1 MSLITRAATVLFA
14 ALTAATTVLGV
25 VLHEPAGRVVSVE
38 GITDWWLMGVT
49 GALAFGGTGAWLTW
63 TQPRQPLGWV
73 LLGIGSAA
81 GLSLGASEW
90 GLWALGR
97 GEATAATGFVLW
109 FGNWVWVASIVPVAS
124 VVPLLVPDGH
134 LPSPRWR
141 PVLGA
146 GVVAVLA
153 AAASFAFVPYSDTTP
168 ELAGLGLSNPVEVAL
183 LSRPAAQALM
193 TLLTVVGAVLAVA
206 GLVTRWQGS
215 RGATRQQLKWVL
227 LGVAAAVV
235 LFAAGFAL
243 GPSVTALAMLPV
255 PLGIAVAVL
264 RYGLWDVDVVISR
277 SLVYAALMVCVV
289 GGYVAVVGLLGGL
302 LGRTTGAPIIATALV
317 AVAVEPLHRR
327 LRALVNRLVHGTR
340 EDPLTALTRL
350 GSRLESAED
359 PTTVGEELLPDLVGS
374 AARSLHLPYVGVR
387 LADGTVVEHGSR
399 PGVVEDLPLT
409 YAGARVGSLLAAP
422 RGAGLDRRTR
432 ERLARLADQ
441 VAVAAHSVLL
451 GHALRTS
458 REEAVG
464 AREEERRRLYRD
476 LHDGLGPS
484 LAALALNVEI
494 ARDSLA
500 TQPERTALLLDRVLP
515 RLRAA
520 VGEVRTVVHGLRPP
534 ALDDLGLR
542 GAVEELAAGFAAP
555 GLTVRVESDSDL
567 SGLPAAT
574 EVATYRIV
582 AEALNNVSRHAG
594 ASQVVVRMVRNGGE
608 VHVDVEDDGRGL
620 APGISPGLGLA
631 SMTGRAEEAGG
642 RLGVGPGTEGRGTS
656 VRAVLPAVSL

>member
-1 MSLITRAATVLFA
+1 
-14 ALTAATTVLGV
+14 
-25 VLHEPAGRVVSVE
+25 
-38 GITDWWLMGVT
+38 
-49 GALAFGGTGAWLTW
+49 
-63 TQPRQPLGWV
+63 
-73 LLGIGSAA
+73 
-81 GLSLGASEW
+81 
-90 GLWALGR
+90 
-97 GEATAATGFVLW
+97 
-109 FGNWVWVASIVPVAS
+109 
-124 VVPLLVPDGH
+124 
-134 LPSPRWR
+134 
-141 PVLGA
+141 
-146 GVVAVLA
+146 
-153 AAASFAFVPYSDTTP
+153 
-168 ELAGLGLSNPVEVAL
+168 
-183 LSRPAAQALM
+183 
-193 TLLTVVGAVLAVA
+193 
-206 GLVTRWQGS
+206 
-215 RGATRQQLKWVL
+215 
-227 LGVAAAVV
+227 
-235 LFAAGFAL
+235 
-243 GPSVTALAMLPV
+243 
-255 PLGIAVAVL
+255 
-264 RYGLWDVDVVISR
+264 
-277 SLVYAALMVCVV
+277 
-289 GGYVAVVGLLGGL
+289 
-302 LGRTTGAPIIATALV
+302 
-317 AVAVEPLHRR
+317 
-327 LRALVNRLVHGTR
+327 
-340 EDPLTALTRL
+340 
-350 GSRLESAED
+350 
-359 PTTVGEELLPDLVGS
+359 
-374 AARSLHLPYVGVR
+374 VR

-620 APGISPGLGLA
+620 SPGISPGLGLA